1 MNIQIQC
8 VDELGNHINPN
19 HISPA
24 EYLSRF
30 LNKCVVNKVYQKM
43 LAAGRSGTILVYQ
56 DKIEV
61 KEA

>member
-1 MNIQIQC
+1 MNIRIEL
-8 VDELGNHINPN
+8 VDEGGNHINPS
-19 HISPA
+19 HISTV

-43 LAAGRSGTILVYQ
+43 LAAGHSGTILVYQ

>member
-1 MNIQIQC
+1 MNIRIEL
-8 VDELGNHINPN
+8 VDETGNHINPN
-19 HISPA
+19 HVSPV

-43 LAAGRSGTILVYQ
+43 VAAGRSGTILVYQ

>member
-1 MNIQIQC
+1 MNIRIEL
-8 VDELGNHINPN
+8 VDERGNHINPS
-19 HISPA
+19 HISPV

-43 LAAGRSGTILVYQ
+43 LAAGRTGTILVYQ

-61 KEA
+61 KEG